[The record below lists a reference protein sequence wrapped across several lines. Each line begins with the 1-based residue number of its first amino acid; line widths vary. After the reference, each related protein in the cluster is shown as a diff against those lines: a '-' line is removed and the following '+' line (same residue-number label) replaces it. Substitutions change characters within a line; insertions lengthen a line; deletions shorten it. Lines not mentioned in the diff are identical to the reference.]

1 MPHTP
6 QIFNPEKIHI
16 LESEKRR
23 LYLDPEKILSFL
35 DLQPNNIVADLG
47 CGSGVFTIPISK
59 KVKKIYGID
68 IEPKMIQVLNQK
80 ILQKNIKNISTLLS
94 NGIKIPLETS
104 SLNLLIT
111 VNTLHEFNDRNKV
124 FKEIFRVL
132 KPTGKLAV
140 VDFKKKREDF
150 GPPSKIR
157 ISSRQAKKMFE
168 QNCFR
173 ILITKY
179 LKYDYFLLFEK
190 SN

>member
-1 MPHTP
+1 MPYTP
-6 QIFNPEKIHI
+6 KIFNPEKIHI

-35 DLQPNNIVADLG
+35 DLKPNSIVADLG

-59 KVKKIYGID
+59 KIKKIYGID

-80 ILQKNIKNISTLLS
+80 ILQKNLKNISTLLS

-104 SLNLLIT
+104 SLDLLIT
-111 VNTLHEFNDRNKV
+111 VNTLHEFEDRNKV
-124 FKEIFRVL
+124 LKEIFRIL

-140 VDFKKKREDF
+140 VDFKKKREGF

-157 ISSRQAKKMFE
+157 ISSRQAKKIFE

-173 ILITKY
+173 KLITKY
-179 LKYDYFLLFEK
+179 LKYDYFILFEK
-190 SN
+190 NV